1 MALLTS
7 ADLLNGQ
14 ILQFAQGNNDLNP
27 QAVQAL
33 RGLAGQGS
41 GIDMAAIQ
49 SYFQKVAGNQNA
61 QQLLEQLSADPA
73 NYVNNG
79 GAEAAPTLNPEALAK
94 YQAMVSDPGA
104 APTVNVGGSTY
115 SIRQD
120 GNGGYILDSGD
131 TGVQGQQMTL
141 GLNADGTF
149 GQTGAWNPG
158 TTWTNGGREVAIM
171 AALAAAGGAAFG
183 GEAGLAANTVDGAA
197 TTADLWA
204 QTAAQAN
211 GLQGAGTAA
220 GSAGVADTFATPSPS
235 AGETTANFTDAGSV
249 QYNADGSAYQAG
261 NTAAD
266 DVAAQQAVGNTYTG
280 AQPSSIPS
288 GTGANMSW
296 TGEGDTVLA
305 DGTPANVGNSAVGP
319 AAGSATAGLNW
330 TDLIKANG
338 GDIFKAVAS
347 LANQNSS
354 NASQTRAANDAANAS
369 VFKPFNVT
377 TSSGTATGSRNPDGS
392 ISATSTLSP
401 ELQALQ
407 TQLQGN
413 GQSIL
418 SGINGSTV
426 NDLGKTAWDK
436 YNSWAKPT
444 QQTMFGQLQ
453 DRMAGQGLLGL
464 TSYAPNVNGGQGGN
478 PMYQDFAAGVAQ
490 SDAKNYQDIMTA
502 AMAQATGQ
510 SNLGTSQINTAT
522 ALNNLSNQNL
532 SQGNALANANNNL
545 NNNAA
550 GYNFNAASAAGAGN
564 SAMWGNLINAVAPA
578 AGKVINSVL

>member
-33 RGLAGQGS
+33 QSLSGQNS

-131 TGVQGQQMTL
+131 TGVHGQQMTL
-141 GLNADGTF
+141 GLNANGTY
-149 GQTGAWNPG
+149 GNTGAWNPG
-158 TTWTNGGREVAIM
+158 TTWTQGGREIAIM

-183 GEAGLAANTVDGAA
+183 GGSGMAANTVDGAA
-197 TTADLWA
+197 TSADMWA

-220 GSAGVADTFATPSPS
+220 GSAGTGVADTFATP
-235 AGETTANFTDAGSV
+235 ADTGGTTANFTDAGNV
-249 QYNADGSAYQAG
+249 QYNADGSAYQSG

-266 DVAAQQAVGNTYTG
+266 DVAAQQAAGDAYTG
-280 AQPSSIPS
+280 AQPSSISS
-288 GTGANMSW
+288 GTGNNMAW

-305 DGTPANVGNSAVGP
+305 DGSAANVGNSG
-319 AAGSATAGLNW
+319 AAIAPNSAGIDW
-330 TDLIKANG
+330 TSLLKNNG

-354 NASQTRAANDAANAS
+354 TAAQTRAANTAADAS
-369 VFKPFNVT
+369 VFKPFNV
-377 TSSGTATGSRNPDGS
+377 STATGTASAARNADGS
-392 ISATSTLSP
+392 ISASSQLSP
-401 ELQALQ
+401 DLQNLTRDMTRSGADILAGVN
-407 TQLQGN
+407 GN
-413 GQSIL
+413 SVNNAGQ
-418 SGINGSTV
+418 
-426 NDLGKTAWDK
+426 TAWDK
-436 YNSWAKPT
+436 YNAWARPN

-478 PMYQDFAAGVAQ
+478 PMYQDFAAGVEQQDQKA
-490 SDAKNYQDIMTA
+490 YQDIITNA
-502 AMAQATGQ
+502 LANLTTQ
-510 SNLGTSQINTAT
+510 SNLGTSQINSAT
-522 ALNNLSNQNL
+522 GIQNQANSNLALGAN
-532 SQGNALANANNNL
+532 LANQNNNL
-545 NNNAA
+545 NANAA
-550 GYNFNAASAAGAGN
+550 NTNYNAASAGAAGN
-564 SAMWGNLINAVAPA
+564 SAMWGNIINAVAPA
-578 AGKVINSVL
+578 AGKVINSML